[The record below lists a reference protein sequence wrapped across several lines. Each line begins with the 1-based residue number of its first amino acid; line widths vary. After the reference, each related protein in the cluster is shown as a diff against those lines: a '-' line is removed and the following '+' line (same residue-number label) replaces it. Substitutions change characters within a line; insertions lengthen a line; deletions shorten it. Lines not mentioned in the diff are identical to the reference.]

1 MQLLAVALIS
11 AGVLAYEILLARLFA
26 IIQWYHFA
34 YMIISIALLGYGA
47 SGTFIALAQD
57 RLRTRASGAFGAFA
71 TLFGVTAIACF
82 AIAERLPFNAL
93 EVIWD
98 PRQLLYLLALYGLL
112 TVPFFCG
119 AVCVGLALAGFPQP
133 VGRVYRADL
142 LGAGLGA
149 LGLLA
154 LLFLVLPDSALR
166 IVGAT
171 GPLAAVLVSLGGPGA
186 RSWWRA
192 GGFATA
198 ALLLGFATPAA
209 WTALQPSPY
218 KGLSRALTIPG
229 AEVDALRSS
238 PLGLLS
244 AVRSETIPFRHVP
257 GLSLNNV
264 LEPAAQIGIFTD
276 GQGPSPITA
285 FDGDLAPLAYL
296 DLTLGAL
303 PYHLLDRPAVLVL
316 GAGGGTDVLLAL
328 YEGAAAIDA
337 VELDRNLVELVRDT
351 YAEFSGGL
359 YARPEVTVHTAEA
372 RGFVAASEER
382 YDLIQLPLLDSFAAA
397 GAGNVSLHESFVY
410 TVEAFADYLDHLERG
425 GYLAVT
431 RWLKLPPRDSLK
443 LFTTA
448 LLALE
453 EAGANEPERQ
463 IALLRSWDT
472 TLLLVK
478 NGPLTASDLGRIREF
493 AEARSF
499 DLAYLPGLRAD
510 EANRFNVLDQPYFFA
525 GAAAL
530 SGPHRQEFL
539 DQYKFSLE
547 PATDERPY
555 FFDFFK
561 WQALPELWNVA
572 LISGAGL
579 LDWGYLILI
588 ATLVQAALLSL
599 LLILL
604 PLWLGPGTRRAY
616 ASRWRVSVYFGAIG
630 LAFLFVEIASIQRF
644 TLFLS
649 HPLYAIGVVL
659 AGFLVFAGLGSGYAA
674 RLGDRFA
681 PALRLAVAAI
691 AVLATLYALG
701 LPVVFRAL
709 ITLPDV
715 ARIGLAL
722 LLIAPLAFAM
732 GMPFPLALARL
743 KDGEPDLVPWAW
755 AVNGCASVLSA
766 ILATLLAMNVG
777 TTAVV
782 LLAVLLYL
790 LAALV
795 FAGRGPVFRPG

>member
-1 MQLLAVALIS
+1 M
-11 AGVLAYEILLARLFA
+11 
-26 IIQWYHFA
+26 
-34 YMIISIALLGYGA
+34 
-47 SGTFIALAQD
+47 
-57 RLRTRASGAFGAFA
+57 
-71 TLFGVTAIACF
+71 
-82 AIAERLPFNAL
+82 
-93 EVIWD
+93 
-98 PRQLLYLLALYGLL
+98 
-112 TVPFFCG
+112 PFFCG

-154 LLFLVLPDSALR
+154 LLFLVLPDDALR

-171 GPLAAVLVSLGGPGA
+171 GPLAAVLVSLGERGA
-186 RSWWRA
+186 RRWWRA
-192 GGFATA
+192 GGFAGA
-198 ALLLGFATPAA
+198 ALLLGLATPPA

-229 AEVDALRSS
+229 AEVEALRSS

-244 AVRSETIPFRHVP
+244 AVRSATIPFRHVP

-264 LEPAAQIGIFTD
+264 LEPAAQIGVFID

-285 FDGDLAPLAYL
+285 FDGDPAPLAYL
-296 DLTLGAL
+296 DLTIGAL
-303 PYHLLDRPAVLVL
+303 PYHLLDRPDVLVL

-328 YEGAAAIDA
+328 HEGAAAVDA
-337 VELDRNLVELVRDT
+337 VELDPNLVDLVRDT
-351 YAEFSGGL
+351 YADFSGGL

-372 RGFVAASEER
+372 RGFVAASRKR

-410 TVEAFADYLDHLERG
+410 TVEAFADYLAHLEPG

-443 LFTTA
+443 LFLTA

-453 EAGANEPERQ
+453 EAGAREPERQ

-472 TLLLVK
+472 TLLLVR
-478 NGPLTASDLGRIREF
+478 NGPLTEGDLGRIREF

-499 DLAYLPGLRAD
+499 DLAYLPGMRAD
-510 EANRFNVLDQPYFFA
+510 EANRFNVLDQPYFYQ
-525 GAAAL
+525 GAQAL

-539 DQYKFSLE
+539 DQYKFSLA

-561 WQALPELWNVA
+561 WQALPELWGMA
-572 LISGAGL
+572 LTSGAGL

-604 PLWLGPGTRRAY
+604 PLWLGRGRRRVY

-630 LAFLFVEIASIQRF
+630 LAFLFIEIASIQRF

-659 AGFLVFAGLGSGYAA
+659 AGFLLFAGLGSGYAA
-674 RLGDRFA
+674 RLGERFV

-691 AVLATLYALG
+691 ARPRDALRG
-701 LPVVFRAL
+701 RPAGR
-709 ITLPDV
+709 
-715 ARIGLAL
+715 
-722 LLIAPLAFAM
+722 
-732 GMPFPLALARL
+732 
-743 KDGEPDLVPWAW
+743 VPGADH
-755 AVNGCASVLSA
+755 A
-766 ILATLLAMNVG
+766 
-777 TTAVV
+777 
-782 LLAVLLYL
+782 
-790 LAALV
+790 
-795 FAGRGPVFRPG
+795 AGRGADRARAAPDRAARLRDGHAVSAWRSPGSRTASPSSCPGPGRSTAAPRC